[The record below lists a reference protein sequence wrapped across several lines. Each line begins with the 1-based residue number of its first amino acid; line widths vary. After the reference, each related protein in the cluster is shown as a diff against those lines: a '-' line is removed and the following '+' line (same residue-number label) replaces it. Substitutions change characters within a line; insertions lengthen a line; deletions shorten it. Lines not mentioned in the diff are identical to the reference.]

1 MGGFVVSENTNQG
14 EVMKSEIIEILK
26 RPFPKELH
34 KHREGRDG
42 KKLDYV
48 EVQNYVDRLN
58 EAFAY
63 EWSFEL
69 TSREIIGEQII
80 VEVKLTAAGLTKT
93 GIGGATITRSE
104 RDKTVIAL
112 ADDFKMAEADALKRA
127 CRLLG
132 VGSELY
138 ATEQD
143 DGTGLISSP
152 PPSIASQHRAGPH
165 SLPPSPMP
173 PRERLTSAQLDG
185 IKTRAKKQ
193 GLDPAGVR
201 RQIKATY
208 GIEIEYLTKRQAS
221 DVITGLDAN
230 RPSNGKSAQHA
241 QAG

>member
-1 MGGFVVSENTNQG
+1 
-14 EVMKSEIIEILK
+14 MKSEIIEILK

-69 TSREIIGEQII
+69 TGREIIGEQIV

-93 GIGGATITRSE
+93 GLGGATITRSE
-104 RDKTVIAL
+104 GNKTVIAL

-138 ATEQD
+138 GTEQD
-143 DGTGLISSP
+143 DGASLISSP
-152 PPSIASQHRAGPH
+152 PSSTGIQHRAGPH
-165 SLPPSPMP
+165 SLPPSPLP
-173 PRERLTSAQLDG
+173 PRERLTAAQLQG
-185 IKTRAKKQ
+185 IKDRVKKQ
-193 GLDPAGVR
+193 GLDPAAVR
-201 RQIKATY
+201 RQIKTTY

-221 DVITGLDAN
+221 DVISGLDAN
-230 RPSNGKSAQHA
+230 RPSNGKSGQ
-241 QAG
+241 QALAG

>member
-1 MGGFVVSENTNQG
+1 
-14 EVMKSEIIEILK
+14 MKNEIIEVLK

-42 KKLDYV
+42 KKLDYI

-69 TSREIIGEQII
+69 TSREVIGEQIV

-93 GIGGATITRSE
+93 GLGGSSVTRSE
-104 RDKTVIAL
+104 DNKTVIAL
-112 ADDFKMAEADALKRA
+112 ADDIKMAEADALKRA

-132 VGSELY
+132 IGAELY

-143 DGTGLISSP
+143 DGTGMISGP
-152 PPSIASQHRAGPH
+152 TPSLATQHRAGPH
-165 SLPPSPMP
+165 SLPPSPLP
-173 PRERLTSAQLDG
+173 PRERLTAAQLKG
-185 IKTRAKKQ
+185 IKDRIKRQ
-193 GLDPAGVR
+193 ELDPTGARNHIKHVYGV
-201 RQIKATY
+201 
-208 GIEIEYLTKRQAS
+208 EMEYLTRRQAH
-221 DVITGLDAN
+221 DVISGLDAN
-230 RPSNGKSAQHA
+230 RPANGKNGQQA

>member
-1 MGGFVVSENTNQG
+1 
-14 EVMKSEIIEILK
+14 MKNEIIEILK

-69 TSREIIGEQII
+69 TRREIIGEQII

-93 GIGGATITRSE
+93 GLGGAAVTRSE
-104 RDKTVIAL
+104 DSKTVIAL
-112 ADDFKMAEADALKRA
+112 ADDIKTAEADALKRA

-132 VGSELY
+132 VGAELY
-138 ATEQD
+138 ASEQND
-143 DGTGLISSP
+143 AAGLIGGP
-152 PPSIASQHRAGPH
+152 PPSTGTHHRAGPH
-165 SLPPSPMP
+165 SLPPSPLP
-173 PRERLTSAQLDG
+173 PRERLTAAQLQG
-185 IKTRAKKQ
+185 IKDRVKKQ
-193 GLDPAGVR
+193 GLDPAAVR
-201 RQIKATY
+201 RQIKTTY
-208 GIEIEYLTKRQAS
+208 GIEIEYLTKKQAS

-230 RPSNGKSAQHA
+230 RPSNGKNGQ
-241 QAG
+241 QALAG

>member
-1 MGGFVVSENTNQG
+1 
-14 EVMKSEIIEILK
+14 MKSEIIEILK

-69 TSREIIGEQII
+69 TGREINGEQIV
-80 VEVKLTAAGLTKT
+80 VEVKLSAAGLIKT
-93 GIGGATITRSE
+93 GLGGATITRSE

-143 DGTGLISSP
+143 DGTGAISGP
-152 PPSIASQHRAGPH
+152 PPSIATQHRAGPH
-165 SLPPSPMP
+165 SLPPSPQP
-173 PRERLTSAQLDG
+173 PRERLTSAQLNG
-185 IKTRAKKQ
+185 IKDRAKKQ
-193 GLDPAGVR
+193 GLDPTGVR
-201 RQIKATY
+201 NHIKSVY
-208 GIEIEYLTKRQAS
+208 GVEMEYLTKRQAS